1 MKKVYINQRG
11 IETIEAQERYE
22 KAYKV
27 AKRKAIN
34 AQVKEYVKAGI
45 DKEMARVMAKVDFDC
60 GLINIVVMQKGKV
73 KNMYEYNG
81 IKERLEQLKNAT
93 DSVKYKGL
101 KNLDK
106 LISIQIN
113 EAETQDQINI
123 LLTYRRKTR
132 LALRKLVF

>member
-60 GLINIVVMQKGKV
+60 GLINIVVM
-73 KNMYEYNG
+73 
-81 IKERLEQLKNAT
+81 
-93 DSVKYKGL
+93 
-101 KNLDK
+101 
-106 LISIQIN
+106 
-113 EAETQDQINI
+113 
-123 LLTYRRKTR
+123 
-132 LALRKLVF
+132 